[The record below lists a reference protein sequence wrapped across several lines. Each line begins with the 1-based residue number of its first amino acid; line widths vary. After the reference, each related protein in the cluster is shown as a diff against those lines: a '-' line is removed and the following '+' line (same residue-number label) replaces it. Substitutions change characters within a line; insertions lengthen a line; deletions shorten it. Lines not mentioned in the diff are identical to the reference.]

1 MSDNNNSSGG
11 EVQTEKAW
19 GERNTKARKIQKT
32 CYSDDE
38 ANGGDTSSCKEGGED
53 CKALNLSGKTRAS
66 RGAATDPQSLYA
78 RVSFNF
84 SKRINVYKTFKEKAT
99 YQKIIITKFQFIIKT
114 MVYFQ
119 FLQKVSKKEKNYG
132 FNIYI

>member
-1 MSDNNNSSGG
+1 MEMSDNNNNIG
-11 EVQTEKAW
+11 EEMQTEKAW

-32 CYSDDE
+32 CYSDEE

-99 YQKIIITKFQFIIKT
+99 YQKNNNNEVPIYNQ
-114 MVYFQ
+114 
-119 FLQKVSKKEKNYG
+119 NYG
-132 FNIYI
+132 LFSVFTKSFKKRKKLWF